1 MILIKNEKLGSKSQK
16 GIYLTGIVTT
26 DEPVLSAVNLDEKNK
41 KVNRKWGGRKKMKKE
56 KIRELAEFET

>member
-41 KVNRKWGGRKKMKKE
+41 KVNRKWGRRKKMKKE

>member
-41 KVNRKWGGRKKMKKE
+41 KVNRKWGRRKKMKKE
-56 KIRELAEFET
+56 KIRELAEIET